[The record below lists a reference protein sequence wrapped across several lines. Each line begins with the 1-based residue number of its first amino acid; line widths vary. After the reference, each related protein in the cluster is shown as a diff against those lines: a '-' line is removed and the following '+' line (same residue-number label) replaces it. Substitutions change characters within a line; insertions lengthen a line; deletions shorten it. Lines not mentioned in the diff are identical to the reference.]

1 MEELIEESW
10 KRELAGEFGREYFLR
25 LKAFVENAYASTTVF
40 PPREKLFQAFART
53 PFARTKVVIIG
64 QDPYHE
70 PGQAQG
76 LAFYVPP
83 TVKTP
88 PSLRNIAKELDAEY
102 SAVDLE
108 LRPSTSPDLLSW
120 ADQGVLLINATL
132 TVESGK
138 AGSHQKRGWEEFT
151 DAVIRRLSEKRE
163 HLVFLLWGAYAQ
175 KKGEVIDRSRHL
187 VLESAHPSPLSARH
201 GFFGNGHF
209 RKANDYLAA
218 HGLETI
224 SW

>member
-10 KRELAGEFGREYFLR
+10 RRELAREFGREYFLR

-88 PSLRNIAKELDAEY
+88 PSLRNIAKELNAEF
-102 SAVDLE
+102 
-108 LRPSTSPDLLSW
+108 PSVLNLQPSISPDLLSW